1 MTPGGSVSSHEY
13 HDGCGGL
20 CVAGKP
26 LQQTS
31 WYSWDEPL
39 RNVLGMI
46 VRGRMEQISEQ
57 QHRLTHTV
65 KQGIRS
71 VDLFFLKSKDFDL
84 LDRATQQSIT
94 ELQA

>member
-1 MTPGGSVSSHEY
+1 
-13 HDGCGGL
+13 
-20 CVAGKP
+20 
-26 LQQTS
+26 
-31 WYSWDEPL
+31 
-39 RNVLGMI
+39 MI
-46 VRGRMEQISEQ
+46 ISGRMEKISEK
-57 QHRLTHTV
+57 QHRLTHPV